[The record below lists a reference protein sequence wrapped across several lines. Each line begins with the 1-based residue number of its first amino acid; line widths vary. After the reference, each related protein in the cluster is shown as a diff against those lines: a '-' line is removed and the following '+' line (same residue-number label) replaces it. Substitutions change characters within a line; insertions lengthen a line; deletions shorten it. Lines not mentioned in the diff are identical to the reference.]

1 MVLDCSLLHLAICG
15 ERPLFL
21 RALHQAG
28 YQVAVVATMFKITP
42 VKDAVRGIQC
52 SGFPCRCGEM
62 LGELFPLLQDHFEKE
77 KGRQDLTAA
86 LELSKCGNMKRLLG
100 RELKRV
106 ELRKKL
112 EDRKSQQKPEE
123 EGKPAK
129 KCWKCGISSSKVD
142 LSKCSAC
149 RRAWYCG
156 EKCQKADWE
165 SHWQW
170 CQQKVESRNKK
181 EMNRGHQIEEKCKT
195 GHGTESR
202 DKGAG
207 AFEPFPRNSLAY
219 ELD

>member
-1 MVLDCSLLHLAICG
+1 MQICH
-15 ERPLFL
+15 FL
-21 RALHQAG
+21 
-28 YQVAVVATMFKITP
+28 
-42 VKDAVRGIQC
+42 
-52 SGFPCRCGEM
+52 GFPCRCGEM
-62 LGELFPLLQDHFEKE
+62 LGELSPLLQMVKQKTSLLGSHRKIPETSFFQDHFEKE

-149 RRAWYCG
+149 RRAW
-156 EKCQKADWE
+156 WVV
-165 SHWQW
+165 S
-170 CQQKVESRNKK
+170 S
-181 EMNRGHQIEEKCKT
+181 KT
-195 GHGTESR
+195 SI
-202 DKGAG
+202 
-207 AFEPFPRNSLAY
+207 FLSQVLW
-219 ELD
+219 